1 MVKKNGPV
9 IYKVFRLVQFS
20 CYNFGKITRK
30 ISLMVYMLKF
40 DNLYALEKKN
50 SLMDNRCEL
59 TNNLSGLV
67 QLETLILFINIQAE
81 RILCLRQML

>member
-1 MVKKNGPV
+1 
-9 IYKVFRLVQFS
+9 
-20 CYNFGKITRK
+20 
-30 ISLMVYMLKF
+30 MLKF